1 MRTKGHRRATVTAAL
16 KLAVIQHQMWLNGTD
31 FRYGS
36 TEATT

>member
-1 MRTKGHRRATVTAAL
+1 MKTKGHRRATVAVTR
-16 KLAVIQHQMWLNGTD
+16 KLALILHQMWLNGTD